1 MVLAFIL
8 LVLVIVFVF
17 YWKIQA
23 VRSKCLDASF
33 YRRRVGERNKIRIA
47 VMCDDAILMRPF
59 DDVGMVKKWDLPFET
74 YVGANETIECALLRM
89 ASTLGEIKVED
100 IRFCLKHRSDY
111 MSRRGV
117 VYLFLVYCSD
127 DGAKKWKGCED
138 CALWNVD
145 SIDGKLDQGVFGD
158 MFIEEYPHIRF
169 TMDTWKGVSDGGF
182 GLPYD

>member
-8 LVLVIVFVF
+8 LVLVIVFVV

-23 VRSKCLDASF
+23 VRSKCLDVSF
-33 YRRRVGERNKIRIA
+33 YRRRVDVRNKIRIA

-59 DDVGMVKKWDLPFET
+59 CGIGMIKKWDLPFET
-74 YVGANETIECALLRM
+74 FVGANETMEGALLRM
-89 ASTLGEIKVED
+89 VSAVSEIDVED
-100 IRFCLKHRSDY
+100 IRFCLKHRSEY
-111 MSRRGV
+111 MSGRGV

-158 MFIEEYPHIRF
+158 MFIEEYPHIRC
-169 TMDTWKGVSDGGF
+169 TMDTWKGVSDGEF

>member
-33 YRRRVGERNKIRIA
+33 YCRRVGERNKIRIA

-59 DDVGMVKKWDLPFET
+59 DDVGMVKKWDFPFET

-89 ASTLGEIKVED
+89 VSTLGEIKVED

-111 MSRRGV
+111 ISRRGV

-127 DGAKKWKGCED
+127 DGVVKLKGCED

-145 SIDGKLDQGVFGD
+145 SIDSELEQGVIKD
-158 MFIEEYPHIRF
+158 EFIEEYPHIRF
-169 TMDTWKGVSDGGF
+169 TMDTWKCVSEGKF